1 LIHQSN
7 QNIYMKDLAK
17 VETKELLQMYAN
29 AEVTSGC
36 AGHYKGEQN
45 QQLQYEY
52 AVELEKRNI
61 IVPKSFYEKIST
73 KVKINVDIPEGIF
86 NGKGSF

>member
-1 LIHQSN
+1 
-7 QNIYMKDLAK
+7 MKDLSQ

-45 QQLQYEY
+45 QILQYEY
-52 AVELEKRNI
+52 AVELEKRNV
-61 IVPKSFYEKIST
+61 IVPKTFYEKISS
-73 KVKINVDIPEGIF
+73 KVKTNVDIPEGIF
-86 NGKGSF
+86 NGKGSY